1 MGWRATLG
9 VHFPLYTWPR
19 ELSKSPLSS
28 RTPLPELVQGPWKGR
43 GGGKSR
49 PAGGTFTGLE
59 GQRKRLQ
66 FSGPLSPKQPPEAPG
81 LVLHISRALSTCGG
95 PVDITEAPSGVR
107 RSG

>member
-81 LVLHISRALSTCGG
+81 LVRHIFQGPLHLWRSCGHNRG
-95 PVDITEAPSGVR
+95 SLWG
-107 RSG
+107 